1 MKSSLRKL
9 RGFALQRH
17 EQRADRHRDHST
29 AAKAAD
35 ELLAAAQDMA
45 DMRNC
50 YDNLL
55 SVAAA
60 IANSSYEFCEAL
72 QEMGTCLVKRVTPNK
87 EGINGNHDKVLLLLG
102 KSQFELRK
110 LVDSY
115 RVHVL
120 NTITT
125 PSQSL
130 LNELQTV
137 EEMKRQCD
145 EKKRFVRIHA
155 KCAEREGEI

>member
-17 EQRADRHRDHST
+17 EQRVDRHRDHST

-55 SVAAA
+55 AVAAA
-60 IANSSYEFCEAL
+60 IANSSYEFSEAL
-72 QEMGTCLVKRVTPNK
+72 QEMGTCLLKRVTPTK
-87 EGINGNHDKVLLLLG
+87 DGINDKVLLLLG

-115 RVHVL
+115 V
-120 NTITT
+120 
-125 PSQSL
+125 S
-130 LNELQTV
+130 
-137 EEMKRQCD
+137 
-145 EKKRFVRIHA
+145 F
-155 KCAEREGEI
+155 